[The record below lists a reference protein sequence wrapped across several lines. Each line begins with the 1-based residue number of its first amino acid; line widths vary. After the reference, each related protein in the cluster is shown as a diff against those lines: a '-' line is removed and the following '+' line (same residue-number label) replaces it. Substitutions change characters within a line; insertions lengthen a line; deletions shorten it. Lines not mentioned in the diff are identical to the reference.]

1 MSDFFTTTRVKI
13 RINKCKTTTTISV
26 VRSVLGVDKSSFT
39 ETTDL
44 SMLKTHIMISR
55 LTDLNRTKALKYNL
69 TKLINFVAKEVDKK
83 TGFVLAESILETNKT
98 VEKNIP
104 STFALIY
111 ICTFDD
117 IF

>member
-1 MSDFFTTTRVKI
+1 M
-13 RINKCKTTTTISV
+13 
-26 VRSVLGVDKSSFT
+26 LGVDKSSFT

-44 SMLKTHIMISR
+44 NRIKT
-55 LTDLNRTKALKYNL
+55 LKYNL